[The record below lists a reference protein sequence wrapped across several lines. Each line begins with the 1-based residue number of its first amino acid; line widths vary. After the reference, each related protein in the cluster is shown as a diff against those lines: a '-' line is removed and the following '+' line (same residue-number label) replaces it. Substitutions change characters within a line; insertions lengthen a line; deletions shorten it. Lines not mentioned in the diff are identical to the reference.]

1 MRTVSNLSLQPP
13 WLPSTS
19 EHLTTRSIVISS
31 RNNFETIPLLSSC
44 RLRRT
49 TRRHSM
55 HHSKIHG
62 PVRPLRITGIIRPSG
77 GVRMICVYSGELEE
91 DGSTREVAVKLGDCD
106 ELWDEVDIFGK
117 LKSLQGTGIPRL
129 IALFRVKKIKRGYF
143 GCLITERFGDFMQ
156 EPLCDLD
163 RSVKAKLMTYLADF
177 HRLGVALKDI
187 SSRHVLISAGDV
199 RIGNLEEGV
208 HHHCQREAT
217 YDFLEAPIYLKD
229 GEDIGLCYWLKSQA
243 DKMSFWEP
251 SDVKIFSHFISKSS
265 LPSDMEIVQALKPT
279 SLFERYKTCD
289 GVSTSHL
296 LRDDSRQ
303 TGRWSTAG
311 GLTDEN

>member
-1 MRTVSNLSLQPP
+1 MRDRFKSFITTTMASIDFRALDDTVYSHLFKKQLRDYPTPILLPLEADDSPP
-13 WLPSTS
+13 LHAPQQDSWT
-19 EHLTTRSIVISS
+19 
-31 RNNFETIPLLSSC
+31 C
-44 RLRRT
+44 
-49 TRRHSM
+49 
-55 HHSKIHG
+55 KG
-62 PVRPLRITGIIRPSG
+62 PLRITGIIRPSG

-163 RSVKAKLMTYLADF
+163 RSVKYVFDFIVAIFPESKQRAKLMTYLADF

-251 SDVKIFSHFISKSS
+251 SMSKMRCLLIVEWLQAMSRSFPISSASPVFHQIWRLSK
-265 LPSDMEIVQALKPT
+265 
-279 SLFERYKTCD
+279 
-289 GVSTSHL
+289 H
-296 LRDDSRQ
+296 
-303 TGRWSTAG
+303 
-311 GLTDEN
+311 